1 MSVRDAN
8 LLGALALALADRLA
22 TGAAS
27 GSAAEALVTL
37 SGRRAGTSIDAMA
50 RITGLS
56 HSGAVRL
63 VDRLAATEL
72 VERRRGADQRS
83 TALYLTPSGRRAARR
98 VLAEREASMQS
109 VLTLLTVGQQR
120 ELSDLAA
127 AILAQLGAEPDAER
141 RLCRLC
147 DLEACGRSRGE
158 CPVAP
163 RRRPPMP
170 SRMLPER

>member
-22 TGAAS
+22 SGAAS

-37 SGRRAGTSIDAMA
+37 YGRRAGTSIDAMA
-50 RITGLS
+50 GTTGLS

-63 VDRLAATEL
+63 VDRLAAAEL

-83 TALYLTPSGRRAARR
+83 TALYLTPTGRRAARR

-109 VLTLLTVGQQR
+109 LLTLLTVDQQR
-120 ELSDLAA
+120 ELSGLVA

-147 DLEACGRSRGE
+147 DL
-158 CPVAP
+158 
-163 RRRPPMP
+163 
-170 SRMLPER
+170 